1 MWTQVWPIADL
12 QQLQDREV
20 RKVIVNVQ
28 SRGKHHLGS
37 TELMYL
43 PRKLG
48 GRGLKS
54 VEEEYKLTKIK
65 VVVKLYSN
73 PDPVMP
79 VVRRY
84 EENTEENGR
93 RALIKGAK
101 K

>member
-28 SRGKHHLGS
+28 SRGKHNLGS

-48 GRGLKS
+48 GRGP
-54 VEEEYKLTKIK
+54 
-65 VVVKLYSN
+65 VKLYINS
-73 PDPVMP
+73 DPVMQ
-79 VVRRY
+79 VGRRC

-93 RALIKGAK
+93 RALIKDAK